1 MKNEQFVRRLSSLFL
16 FLLFVVSALLNPG
29 LFTLH
34 FQFTSFK
41 KIFPLDGEKNT
52 ESECQMQSV
61 GRKKKEILGRF
72 ELHFCMIELKVD

>member
-1 MKNEQFVRRLSSLFL
+1 MSSLYGDSAVCF
-16 FLLFVVSALLNPG
+16 FFFVVCS
-29 LFTLH
+29 FSTLKSRAVYTSLSIH
-34 FQFTSFK
+34 FIQKDIS
-41 KIFPLDGEKNT
+41 PLDGEKNT